1 VRRLSLTGTF
11 AVVSMT
17 TMAVLAGALIW
28 LFSSTVDRQARDD
41 GERIADSYVT
51 MGVERVITPMLSTFW
66 SDPSSVAWS
75 DRQLLS
81 IGTGGRVTR
90 LEGLNLFS
98 TDGTPLW
105 SSSGDP
111 EPLPADEA
119 ALLREAVDTGQPVS
133 TVESSAD
140 RSVLS
145 VYVPVT
151 YGDSYAGTYG
161 VAEVQL
167 PYDATQAFLRHGV
180 LVMSALILVV
190 LLLAWLLLYRT
201 VHRASTRL
209 RQQAVDN
216 EHLALHD
223 PLTGLPNRRLL
234 SDRLERAITASARS
248 RQPVGLMILDV
259 DRFKEINDTL
269 GHDRGDRL
277 LVEISERL
285 SSVIRDADTV
295 ARLGGDEF
303 AILAPT
309 VTSVLDAER
318 LARRVRAVF
327 DEPFVV
333 DDLALHIDCSVGVA
347 VLPDHADDVT
357 KLFQRADIAMY
368 GAKSAHMGVLVYDPD
383 SDDTSTDWLLLG
395 DLRSALGTSQLSVHY
410 QPKIDLT
417 SNQVVGLEALLRWNH
432 PTRGNI
438 PPNFFIPVAERSGL
452 IRNLTRYVLEMV
464 LRQMGEWDRVEA
476 EFAKLPVAVNLSARN
491 LIESDFA
498 EFVEDLLASHM
509 VDASRLEL
517 ELTESALIEDPER
530 THGMLHRLAALGV
543 TLAVDDF
550 GTGYTSMAQLE
561 AMPLSTLKIDR
572 SFVVRMSDDPSGV
585 TLVRAIVDL
594 AHEFGLEVVAEGV
607 EDEDVTQQLR
617 ALGCDVGQGFLWS
630 RPVSGADL
638 PDVLL
643 QLSFRRP
650 KERSSVR

>member
-1 VRRLSLTGTF
+1 
-11 AVVSMT
+11 
-17 TMAVLAGALIW
+17 
-28 LFSSTVDRQARDD
+28 
-41 GERIADSYVT
+41 
-51 MGVERVITPMLSTFW
+51 
-66 SDPSSVAWS
+66 
-75 DRQLLS
+75 
-81 IGTGGRVTR
+81 
-90 LEGLNLFS
+90 
-98 TDGTPLW
+98 
-105 SSSGDP
+105 
-111 EPLPADEA
+111 
-119 ALLREAVDTGQPVS
+119 
-133 TVESSAD
+133 
-140 RSVLS
+140 
-145 VYVPVT
+145 
-151 YGDSYAGTYG
+151 
-161 VAEVQL
+161 
-167 PYDATQAFLRHGV
+167 
-180 LVMSALILVV
+180 
-190 LLLAWLLLYRT
+190 
-201 VHRASTRL
+201 
-209 RQQAVDN
+209 
-216 EHLALHD
+216 
-223 PLTGLPNRRLL
+223 
-234 SDRLERAITASARS
+234 
-248 RQPVGLMILDV
+248 
-259 DRFKEINDTL
+259 
-269 GHDRGDRL
+269 
-277 LVEISERL
+277 
-285 SSVIRDADTV
+285 
-295 ARLGGDEF
+295 
-303 AILAPT
+303 
-309 VTSVLDAER
+309 
-318 LARRVRAVF
+318 
-327 DEPFVV
+327 
-333 DDLALHIDCSVGVA
+333 
-347 VLPDHADDVT
+347 VT

-410 QPKIDLT
+410 QPKIDLA

-464 LRQMGEWDRVEA
+464 LRQMAEWDRVDA

-491 LIESDFA
+491 LVETDFA

-509 VDASRLEL
+509 VEASRLEL

-607 EDEDVTQQLR
+607 EDEEVTQQLR

-650 KERSSVR
+650 RERSSVR